1 MNHKQHW
8 RHSLDNPVNISGQLL
23 EDMVENYCVSNKI
36 SYKRAKPGAHEIDF
50 IIDSSKGKIFADCT
64 NQNSGGSVEEKLPH
78 KLWKYFKKYQYRNVY
93 IVKGDHKISPK
104 VLEHCNEMAR
114 GYNFELH
121 FVNYEQFTNKLV
133 AKEDG
138 FFG

>member
-36 SYKRAKPGAHEIDF
+36 SYKRARPGAHEIDF
-50 IIDSSKGKIFADCT
+50 IIESNKGKIFADCT

>member
-36 SYKRAKPGAHEIDF
+36 SYKRARPGAHEIDF
-50 IIDSSKGKIFADCT
+50 IIESNKGKIFADCT

-104 VLEHCNEMAR
+104 VLEHCNEIAR

-133 AKEDG
+133 AKEEG